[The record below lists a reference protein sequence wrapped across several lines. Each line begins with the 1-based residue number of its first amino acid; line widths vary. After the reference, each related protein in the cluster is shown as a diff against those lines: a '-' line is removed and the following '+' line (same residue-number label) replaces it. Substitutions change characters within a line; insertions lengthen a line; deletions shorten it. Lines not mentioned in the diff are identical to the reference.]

1 MGFFKKKSISFT
13 SNPNGATG
21 CCNTSGGG
29 TGLREFVF
37 TDDFG
42 YNYGTEFEEFTTDF
56 LQFPDTTV
64 EGFGTYYRDP
74 LTGTFYN
81 DFVFNLNTPDFG
93 GNGSSLVPVWVKT
106 LFNGNYYTDMYMFPY
121 EFTVISE
128 NAFNEQGSLDL
139 NSSSCQIS
147 IDNNGTFFTQ
157 LYLNDSAIS
166 LTSNNNTSNKAS
178 LLTLAND
185 SIVFKHTDSF
195 SVNNGIDMYESAG
208 IYYTSFLSSNIAQ
221 LANSAITFITDP
233 TSSTQP
239 IKLNISG
246 IKAYANLAAATA
258 DGLTTGDIFRIGE
271 TLSIVP

>member
-13 SNPNGATG
+13 SNLNGATG
-21 CCNTSGGG
+21 CCNTLGGG
-29 TGLREFVF
+29 IGLREFVF
-37 TDDFG
+37 TDNFG

-56 LQFPDTTV
+56 LQFPDITV
-64 EGFGTYYRDP
+64 EGPGTYYRDP

-93 GNGSSLVPVWVKT
+93 GDGSSLEPAWVKT
-106 LFNGNYYTDMYMFPY
+106 IFNGNSFTDMYMFPY

-128 NAFNEQGSLDL
+128 NAFNEQGEL
-139 NSSSCQIS
+139 NLNPSSCEIS
-147 IDNNGTFFTQ
+147 IDNNNTFFTQ
-157 LYLNDSAIS
+157 LYLNDSAIYLS
-166 LTSNNNTSNKAS
+166 AYNNTSNRAS
-178 LLTLAND
+178 LLTLEND
-185 SIVFKHTDSF
+185 SISFKHTEF
-195 SVNNGIDMYESAG
+195 SIVNNGIDMYESAG

-221 LANSAITFITDP
+221 SATSAITFITDP